1 VKHVLARPIL
11 GTGYFASRY
20 LLIKEFPWA
29 GHAHN
34 SFLEVLITTGLV
46 GLLILL
52 AFVFYV
58 IKKSITT
65 RSPLLLGVTLYC
77 LIQGMLN
84 PLFFNPG
91 LTMFV
96 LTIAVFAAG
105 PKNRIAP
112 AAHPLPLGEGWVR
125 I

>member
-1 VKHVLARPIL
+1 
-11 GTGYFASRY
+11 
-20 LLIKEFPWA
+20 
-29 GHAHN
+29 
-34 SFLEVLITTGLV
+34 VLITTGLV

-58 IKKSITT
+58 IKKIIKT

-77 LIQGMLN
+77 LIQGMMN

-91 LTMFV
+91 LAMFV

-105 PKNRIAP
+105 YKDRDCPNGSPSHFGRGLDEDFAKY
-112 AAHPLPLGEGWVR
+112 
-125 I
+125 